1 MPVVVLTELRPGLRK
16 IPLTNVI
23 RAHAALSLG
32 EAKSCTDR
40 YLAGERVAISVAT
53 QGAAE
58 SLVRDATRVGAVAQI
73 EPTPVLQP
81 VEH

>member
-32 EAKSCTDR
+32 EAKSYTDR

-53 QGAAE
+53 QDAAE
-58 SLVRDATRVGAVAQI
+58 SLARDAACVGAVAQI
-73 EPTPVLQP
+73 EPAPALQP